1 MSKSKELAKNTVI
14 IFIGTVCTKLI
25 TFFLLPLYTAMLTTA
40 EYGTVDLLNTII
52 SLLSPIISLQ
62 ISQGLFRHLIDS
74 RDNEKE
80 KKELISSSILLIII
94 NCFIYL
100 LLFLLISP
108 FVNNKYKYFLAI
120 NLIFSVLCDLFLQIS
135 RGFGENKQYSIAGV
149 ITAITTII
157 CNVLF
162 LVSLKMKVNGMLLGT
177 LIGYA
182 SSIIWLFFKLKLYK
196 YISIYSFSKKS
207 LKKLLK
213 YSLPLVP
220 NQLSWWVFNTSDRI
234 IVSIIMGLSF
244 TGLLSVS
251 YKFSS
256 AYIIIYNIFNLS
268 WTESMALHINDEDVE
283 EYFNKTFNIIFNL
296 FFSIGIVLIAFMPI
310 IFKIMVND
318 SYSYAKGLIPI
329 AILSVICQVV
339 VGLVSV
345 VYVSKNDTKAIANTS
360 ILAAIVNIVVHLAL
374 IKYIGLYAA
383 VVSTF
388 VSYFVFAIYRTIDVS
403 KKYLQVKFDIKKLL
417 ISTVY
422 LIIVLLVYYCNYNY
436 LKIIIMISSIVYLFF
451 INKNSI
457 NFIINILKE
466 KVKKV

>member
-62 ISQGLFRHLIDS
+62 ISQGLFRYLIDS

-80 KKELISSSILLIII
+80 KKDLISSSIFLIII

-120 NLIFSVLCDLFLQIS
+120 NLIFSIFCDLFLQVS
-135 RGFGENKQYSIAGV
+135 RGLGDNKKYSIAGV
-149 ITAITTII
+149 ITATTTII

-177 LIGYA
+177 LIGYTA
-182 SSIIWLFFKLKLYK
+182 SIIWLFFKLKLYN

-388 VSYFVFAIYRTIDVS
+388 VSYFVFAIYRSIDVS

-457 NFIINILKE
+457 DFIINILKE